1 MKNWLRG
8 RSYSFS
14 IPFGMIFRRMHCCR
28 CGEKL
33 KRKFMTVAYDPE
45 NKSSKYAFF
54 SGTSIGVSNRYHPDG
69 VEYKECFYICNR
81 CGYAISYNDQKVVAD
96 YQREPG
102 RKILTKKE
110 KDFLNHAF
118 ENKF

>member
-1 MKNWLRG
+1 
-8 RSYSFS
+8 
-14 IPFGMIFRRMHCCR
+14 
-28 CGEKL
+28 
-33 KRKFMTVAYDPE
+33 MTVAYDPE

-54 SGTSIGVSNRYHPDG
+54 SGTSIVVSNRYHPDG
-69 VEYKECFYICNR
+69 VEYKERFYICNR

-96 YQREPG
+96 YQRETG